1 MRRPAAGFMRN
12 WLALAL
18 CWSLVA
24 GTIVFVAHWQLRTGA
39 NDPQVQMAE
48 DAARQLAA
56 GIEPAAVVPRGGVVP
71 VESSLATWLA
81 VYDANGTPL
90 LSSGSYAG
98 KAPDLPGGVL
108 EFARKQGGHR
118 LSWQPRPGVRQA
130 LVVVPVPD
138 AGYVVA
144 GRSLREV
151 EARKQ
156 QVLELVLL
164 AWLVGLAGLLL
175 PALLLPSRNG
185 S

>member
-1 MRRPAAGFMRN
+1 MRRPATGILRH
-12 WLALAL
+12 WLVLAL

-24 GTIVFVAHWQLRTGA
+24 GTIVFVEHWQLRTEA

-56 GIEPAAVVPRGGVVP
+56 GAKASAVVPRGEVVP
-71 VESSLATWLA
+71 IESSLAPWLA
-81 VYDANGTPL
+81 VYDAKGAPL

-98 KAPDLPGGVL
+98 TAPQLPGGV
-108 EFARKQGGHR
+108 FGSARKPGGHR

-130 LVVVPVPD
+130 LVVVAVPD

-164 AWLVGLAGLLL
+164 AWLVGLAGLFV
-175 PALLLPSRNG
+175 PVLLLPSRNR

>member
-1 MRRPAAGFMRN
+1 LRN

-24 GTIVFVAHWQLRTGA
+24 GTIVFVEHWQLRVEA

-48 DAARQLAA
+48 DAARQLSDGADA
-56 GIEPAAVVPRGGVVP
+56 AAVVPRGETVP
-71 VESSLATWLA
+71 VEGSLAPWLA
-81 VYDANGTPL
+81 VYDANGAPL

-98 KAPDLPGGVL
+98 KAPSLPGGVL

-118 LSWQPRPGVRQA
+118 LSWQPRAGVREA
-130 LVVVPVPD
+130 LVVVPV
-138 AGYVVA
+138 AKGGFVVA

-151 EARKQ
+151 EQRKN
-156 QVLELVLL
+156 QVLQLVLL
-164 AWLVGLAGLLL
+164 AWAVGLAGLFV
-175 PALLLPSRNG
+175 PALLMPTRNG